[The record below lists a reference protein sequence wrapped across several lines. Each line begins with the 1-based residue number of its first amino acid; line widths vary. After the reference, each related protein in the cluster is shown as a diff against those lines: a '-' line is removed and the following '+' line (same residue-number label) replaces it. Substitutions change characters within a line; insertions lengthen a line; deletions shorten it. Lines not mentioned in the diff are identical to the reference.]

1 MIFLLYKLYFL
12 SPYTNPT
19 PKPSLT
25 ENVLH
30 VLMQN
35 ITILMQN
42 IKKKKKKYVI
52 KFFNYRKTRSVIFHV
67 K

>member
-1 MIFLLYKLYFL
+1 MVFLLYKLYFL

-42 IKKKKKKYVI
+42 IKKK
-52 KFFNYRKTRSVIFHV
+52 
-67 K
+67 

>member
-1 MIFLLYKLYFL
+1 MIFLLCKFYFL

-25 ENVLH
+25 KNVLH

-42 IKKKKKKYVI
+42 IKIDKIKKYI
-52 KFFNYRKTRSVIFHV
+52 
-67 K
+67 